1 VKKLARQGAVLVS
14 HPKAAYGKA
23 LVNLIFSWAA
33 LRALTQT
40 PGSGGVLRSSP
51 EDFVVEERPTY
62 LPGGVG
68 DHLYL
73 HIEKRGHTTA
83 HLARELS
90 LQLGVKARDLGI
102 AGLKDRHAVTRQWI
116 SLPAKF
122 ESRLGEFALDGV
134 QILQTERHTNKL
146 GLGHL
151 RGNRFT
157 VRVRG
162 APGTAAQAAD
172 TLALLGQLGVPNY
185 FGPQRF
191 GLGGLNA
198 EEGLRVLRGQS
209 ELRDPQ
215 VRRFL
220 SSSVQSALFNR
231 FVSLR
236 LEQGLFDRLLA
247 GDMAK
252 KHDTGGVFLVEDA
265 TAESLRAGRGEV
277 SATGTLFGRKT
288 KPLTLEA
295 GALEAEVL
303 AEFGLSPEVFA
314 SRKGDRRLTRIFMEE
329 PSLEPHDDGYTV
341 SFALPKGSFATS
353 VLRELMKN
361 DVDGPALEAE
371 SPEDGALEETGDD
384 Q

>member
-1 VKKLARQGAVLVS
+1 M
-14 HPKAAYGKA
+14 
-23 LVNLIFSWAA
+23 NLIFSWAA
-33 LRALTQT
+33 LRALTTT
-40 PGSGGVLRSSP
+40 PGSGGVLRVQP

-62 LPGGVG
+62 LPGGSG

-90 LQLGVKARDLGI
+90 AQLGVKARDLGI

-122 ESRLGEFALDGV
+122 EARLGEFSLDGV
-134 QILQTERHTNKL
+134 QILRTERHTNKL

-162 APGTAAQAAD
+162 APGTADQAAE
-172 TLALLGQLGVPNY
+172 TLALLGAQGLPNY

-236 LEQGLFDRLLA
+236 LERGVFDRLLV

-265 TAESLRAGRGEV
+265 PAESLRSGRNEV

-288 KPLTLEA
+288 KPLTSEA
-295 GALEAEVL
+295 GALEAQVL
-303 AEFGLSPEVFA
+303 AEFGLTPEVFA
-314 SRKGDRRLTRIFMEE
+314 SRKGDRRLTRIFMEDAT
-329 PSLEPHDDGYTV
+329 LESQGDGYTV

-361 DVDGPALEAE
+361 DVDAPGGAAETDANPVDAPEPDEGGPF
-371 SPEDGALEETGDD
+371 EEGEE